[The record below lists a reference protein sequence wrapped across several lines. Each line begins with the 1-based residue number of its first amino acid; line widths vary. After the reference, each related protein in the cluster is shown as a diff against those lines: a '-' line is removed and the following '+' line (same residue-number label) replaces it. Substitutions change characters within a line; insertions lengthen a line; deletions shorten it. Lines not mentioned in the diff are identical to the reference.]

1 MTAPAADPPDIPGS
15 DRSAGTIAGQN
26 PGLTGRSLF
35 IAVVLT
41 LVAGL
46 WVRQSEILVLAT
58 QVTESIPAIP
68 GLAALVLLLP
78 LNAILKRVRGVR
90 PLSRADILVIFFFV
104 TLSSTV
110 MGVGITQFMFA
121 LIGTPFYSQDSDIPS
136 LRNLMPRGL
145 VVHNVEAIRQ
155 MYERSLDGRV
165 PWSLWIEPCLLW
177 LLFFAALWCTL
188 YCMMALFYRAWSE
201 DEKLLF
207 PQVLIPLAMTGG
219 DSGTTPFFRN
229 KLMWAGFAL
238 AAVYN
243 GINITHALVPSFPAI
258 GKMIDLSDLF
268 KSPPWSEI
276 SPLEFHIRP
285 ELIGLG
291 YLVSTEISLT
301 AWVSFFLMKAAAVVG
316 VSMGVTPNTLP
327 YGEEQGIGAYL
338 LLAILLVWL
347 SRRYLAGTWR
357 SAISGKQE
365 PGFEGI
371 SYRTAYTGLV
381 GGFLT
386 VWAFMTLAGMSYWNS
401 LIYLLLV
408 LAVALVYGRLRAEA
422 GVPLVWLFPYYMQK
436 KVLLYAF
443 GSQPFVA
450 AGERNM
456 PTWALFTF
464 LSRGYYPEVT
474 GYQVEGMEISRRA
487 GINPRRMAGGAL
499 LAVVLGIAV
508 GWYNH
513 LTPYYQHGA
522 AQLRGGIWGDW
533 IANPEYAA
541 AARYPTTPV
550 HTDIPRVWASVIG
563 AFVVFVLWA
572 MRLRFAGFVLH
583 PLGYVMSCSYGSL
596 IWSSF
601 LIVWIIKSAALRY
614 GGVKFYRATIPFF
627 LGLALGH
634 FAVAGIF
641 WGFIGAWTGDSVRG
655 YEVFFG

>member
-1 MTAPAADPPDIPGS
+1 
-15 DRSAGTIAGQN
+15 
-26 PGLTGRSLF
+26 
-35 IAVVLT
+35 
-41 LVAGL
+41 
-46 WVRQSEILVLAT
+46 
-58 QVTESIPAIP
+58 
-68 GLAALVLLLP
+68 
-78 LNAILKRVRGVR
+78 
-90 PLSRADILVIFFFV
+90 
-104 TLSSTV
+104 

-121 LIGTPFYSQDSDIPS
+121 LMGMPFYSEDENIPS
-136 LRNLMPRGL
+136 VRNLLPNGL

-155 MYERSLDGRV
+155 MYEGSLDGRV
-165 PWSLWIEPCLLW
+165 PWSIWIEPCLLW
-177 LLFFAALWCTL
+177 LLFFVALWCTL

-219 DSGTTPFFRN
+219 DSSTTPFFRN

-238 AAVYN
+238 AAIYN

-258 GKMIDLSDLF
+258 GKIIELSDLF
-268 KSPPWSEI
+268 KTPPWSEI
-276 SPLEFHIRP
+276 SPLQFHIRP

-301 AWVSFFLMKAAAVVG
+301 AWVSFVMLKAAAVIG
-316 VSMGVTPNTLP
+316 ASMGVTPNTLP
-327 YGEEQGIGAYL
+327 YDEEQGIGAYL

-347 SRRYLAGTWR
+347 SRSYLAKTWR
-357 SAISGKQE
+357 SAVDGKQK

-371 SYRTAYTGLV
+371 SYRCAYAGLI

-386 VWAFMTLAGMSYWNS
+386 VWAFMTLAGMTYWTS

-422 GVPLVWLFPYYMQK
+422 GVPLVWLFPFYMQK
-436 KVLLYAF
+436 RLLLYSF

-464 LSRGYYPEVT
+464 ISRGYYPEVT

-499 LAVVLGIAV
+499 LAIALGIAV

-533 IANPEYAA
+533 IAHPEYAA
-541 AARYPTTPV
+541 AARYPTTPI
-550 HTDIPRVWASVIG
+550 HTDITRVWASVIG
-563 AFVVFVLWA
+563 AFIVFALWA
-572 MRLRFAGFVLH
+572 MRLRFAGFMLH

-601 LIVWIIKSAALRY
+601 LIVWVIKSAALRY
-614 GGVKFYRATIPFF
+614 GGVRFYRKTIPFF

-641 WGFIGAWTGDSVRG
+641 WGLIGAWTGDSVRG